1 MSSSFYFASRG
12 LGHGTSE
19 YDATPFGSSVA
30 EFYSRPVEKGTE
42 ADNKAESEKSNS
54 NHNSYQSGSNHNS
67 YHSGSNHDNDSYI
80 QQKVAPR
87 VPSLDPPVGSLLLN
101 RKVPL
106 KADPKAMF
114 SVERL
119 FMLWLHTSLWLL
131 AAALTIITYSG
142 DDPVKFMYGAFIV
155 PVALSFT
162 VYSVFQCKNN
172 VGGMGQA
179 CHMIRFV

>member
-19 YDATPFGSSVA
+19 YDAIPFGSSSVA

-42 ADNKAESEKSNS
+42 PNDKAESEKSNS
-54 NHNSYQSGSNHNS
+54 NHNS
-67 YHSGSNHDNDSYI
+67 GSNHDNESYI

-106 KADPKAMF
+106 KADPKAMLA
-114 SVERL
+114 VERT
-119 FMLWLHTSLWLL
+119 FMQWMHTSLWLL

-172 VGGMGQA
+172 VVFGQA
-179 CHMIRFV
+179 CHMIGFV